1 MIVKIKKRIRKAK
14 HVNLLKDRIAELHN
28 NIFQRA
34 LNGKKPEKIEAMLLL
49 KYNRRLKLI
58 LY

>member
-1 MIVKIKKRIRKAK
+1 MIVKIKKRIRKIK
-14 HVNLLKDRIAELHN
+14 HINLLKERIAELHN

-34 LNGKKPEKIEAMLLL
+34 LNGKKPEKIEALLLL